1 MIDNLLHNEYFVG
14 CAMAVI
20 IFGLTQLLKLP
31 IKHFTSKIVNERAR
45 KIVNAT
51 ILLIPF
57 ILGVIFEMVF
67 STYYLEVT
75 ISIVRGLSY
84 GTAGISIY
92 SFFERFLKVKIDN
105 PYETEEGEAVQELI
119 ENVTADG
126 QVSEG
131 DSAALQ
137 EFFSKV
143 K

>member
-57 ILGVIFEMVF
+57 ILGVVFEMVF

-92 SFFERFLKVKIDN
+92 SLFERFLKVKIDN

-126 QVSEG
+126 QVDEG
-131 DSAALQ
+131 DSAAVQ

>member
-57 ILGVIFEMVF
+57 ILGVAFEMVF

-75 ISIVRGLSY
+75 ISLVRGLSY

-92 SFFERFLKVKIDN
+92 SLFERFLKVKIDN
-105 PYETEEGEAVQELI
+105 PYETEEGAAVQELI
-119 ENVTADG
+119 EDVTADG
-126 QVSEG
+126 QVDEG
-131 DSAALQ
+131 DSAAVQ